1 MPTKFFSASK
11 MADTVTKL
19 SPGSDPRVSYE
30 TAVLNGRTYRYIL
43 GVPKDGQ
50 FKATIVL
57 VHGWPDLAFGWRYQI
72 PALIEMGFRV
82 VAPDMMGYGGTDAP
96 RVPPE
101 SISLYGF
108 KRAAD
113 DIEELARQ
121 LGAPKIVLGGHD
133 WGGAVV
139 YRVALWKPDLISH
152 VFAIST
158 PYAPPSKEYFS
169 VEQLVA
175 GPLPQFKYQLNLA
188 SGKPEEGVKTKEDF
202 KKLLVFI
209 TGGKGPNDELLFNPY
224 DGIILENLGKVPR
237 GPWMTEEE
245 LDYYAEQYARNGL
258 HGPCNWYRTRKV
270 NYEEELNLPGDG
282 TIKQPILY
290 IATNKDTVLKPEM
303 SAGMEKL
310 IPNLSRAAIDTHH
323 FGQWEKPAELNDI
336 IKQWVDAVVF
346 GGKSVL

>member
-1 MPTKFFSASK
+1 MAS
-11 MADTVTKL
+11 TVAKL
-19 SPGSDPRVSYE
+19 DPEFSDPRVSLK

-43 GVPKDGQ
+43 GVPQDGQ

-72 PALIEMGFRV
+72 PALIELGFRV

-158 PYAPPSKEYFS
+158 PYAPPSSTYFS
-169 VEQLVA
+169 VEQQVA

-209 TGGKGPNDELLFNPY
+209 TGGKGPNGELLFNPF
-224 DGIILENLGKVPR
+224 DGIVLENLGKVPR
-237 GPWMTEEE
+237 GPLMSEEE

-258 HGPCNWYRTRKV
+258 HGPCNWYRTRRV
-270 NYEEELNLPGDG
+270 NFDEELDKFGEGIIN
-282 TIKQPILY
+282 QPVLY
-290 IATNKDTVLKPEM
+290 IATAKDVILKPEM

-310 IPNLSRAAIDTHH
+310 IPNLSRASVETNH
-323 FGQWEKPAELNDI
+323 FGQWEKPAEINDI
-336 IKQWVDAVVF
+336 IKSWSEAVVF